1 MVDQMMWV
9 PEPVHRR
16 TVGVLRGWVIALAAV
31 VLVGVLTLG
40 ALLFRWVFAVPPF
53 PVVVSSP
60 AECRLGGDPQ
70 SPKLYVTVDVRMIA
84 GGSLATVSSLGPRGW
99 DVEAA
104 GVVPSVPSLDSLDD
118 AELTHIVESADED
131 PLGLGVE
138 QPSGVLL
145 VKLDTRG
152 ESSGS
157 LAGLRTEWVEGEP
170 AQQQDLPLGVEFTP
184 TGCTVTTAR

>member
-16 TVGVLRGWVIALAAV
+16 TVGLLRGWVIALAAV
-31 VLVGVLTLG
+31 VLIGVLTLG
-40 ALLFRWVFAVPPF
+40 ALLFRSVFAVPPF

-60 AECRLGGDPQ
+60 ADCRLGGDAQ
-70 SPKLYVTVDVRMIA
+70 SPKLYVTVDVRMIH
-84 GGSLATVSSLGPRGW
+84 GGSLATVSSLGPQGW

-104 GVVPSVPSLDSLDD
+104 GVVPSVPALDSLGD
-118 AELTHIVESADED
+118 AELTRVAERADED
-131 PLGLGVE
+131 SLRLGVE

-145 VKLDTRG
+145 VMLDTQG

-157 LAGLRTEWVEGEP
+157 LTGLRTEWVLGEP
-170 AQQQDLPLGVEFTP
+170 AHQQDLPLGVEFTP
-184 TGCTVTTAR
+184 TGCAVTTAR